1 MNLRILATALAAVVL
16 TSIVGCATAPNS
28 SKSSND
34 LGIRDNC
41 EGWLTSLSGSGSNNP
56 STARVTLT
64 TILTV
69 GANLA
74 AYNSCQQYGRLTPAP
89 SSTVNDDVYRSTD
102 GSISVKLPEPLAQ
115 EGQPGVQ
122 VWQGEPSGVQKVYF
136 ISTQAGGPV
145 YGVYALRWLF
155 AGFVPKS
162 LSELENKM
170 FHAGAY
176 DQSDIVP
183 KERFQYLY
191 KEDITLADG
200 DPAIL
205 EIVRP
210 LDERGSQTAGTGEDA
225 VGQRT
230 MSPYLIYYLIKP
242 KNTKDVYAVLS
253 IFWRGDCPNC
263 MSGPESQIRGMDPR
277 IAAFVNSFR
286 FADVTK

>member
-1 MNLRILATALAAVVL
+1 MNFRALAVALAAVVL
-16 TSIVGCATAPNS
+16 TAVAGCATVPGR
-28 SKSSND
+28 SKSSED
-34 LGIRDNC
+34 LGIRNNC
-41 EGWLTSLSGSGSNNP
+41 KSWLTSLSGSGSNNP
-56 STARVTLT
+56 STAKVALT

-89 SSTVNDDVYRSTD
+89 SSTVNDGVYRSTD
-102 GSISVKLPEPLAQ
+102 GSISVKLPEPLAR

-145 YGVYALRWLF
+145 YGVYVLRWLF

-162 LSELENKM
+162 LSELEYKM
-170 FHAGAY
+170 FHAGTYEQA
-176 DQSDIVP
+176 DIVP
-183 KERFQYLY
+183 NERFQYLY

-200 DPAIL
+200 DQAIV

-210 LDERGSQTAGTGEDA
+210 LDEPGRHTARTGEDV
-225 VGQRT
+225 VGQSAI
-230 MSPYLIYYLIKP
+230 SPYLIYYLIKP

-253 IFWRGDCPNC
+253 IFWRDDCPKC
-263 MSGPESQIRGMDPR
+263 ACGSELQIRDMNPK